1 MEKTNYQVFTTEL
14 EMVLRQ
20 WLSKEAVVDFHETIK
35 NNGVTYQALAIMEK
49 EQNVS
54 PNIRLDHYYASFCEG
69 MCIEEIGKQIL
80 EIYEDEKKKQIDI
93 TAFVDF
99 SRAKEHIMFR
109 LVHYEKNKTRL
120 ERMPHIRYLDLALTF
135 YFEMD
140 WLPGNHGQA
149 SVQIE
154 NEHLKL
160 WGIDEGLLYDLA
172 LHNTM
177 ACFPAQHKPM
187 SDVILQIMA
196 GEGVTLS
203 DEEIYEF
210 QKENGDIRMYVLS
223 NEKTYFGASCIY
235 YPGALKQLADSMES
249 DLIVLPSSVH
259 EVILLPAN
267 EEDDYQKINEMIAD
281 INMHQVAEEEILSDH
296 LYYYDKER
304 DELRIPDFLQKQ
316 ETTE

>member
-1 MEKTNYQVFTTEL
+1 MEKTNYHVFEKEL
-14 EMVLRQ
+14 EIVLRQ
-20 WLSKEAVVDFHETIK
+20 WLSKEAKMDFHKTIK

-80 EIYEDEKKKQIDI
+80 EIYEGEKKKQIDI
-93 TAFVDF
+93 TAFLDF

-109 LVHYEKNKTRL
+109 LVHYKRNKKRL
-120 ERMPHIRYLDLALTF
+120 EHMPHIRYLDLALTF

-140 WLPGNHGQA
+140 WLPQNHGQA

-160 WGIDEGLLYDLA
+160 WGIDEGILYDLA

-177 ACFPAQHKPM
+177 THFPALHKPM
-187 SDVILQIMA
+187 CEVILQMIA
-196 GEGVTLS
+196 GEGVALTD
-203 DEEIYEF
+203 DETYEF
-210 QKENGDIRMYVLS
+210 QKENGDIPMYVLT
-223 NEKTYFGASCIY
+223 NEKSYFGAACLY
-235 YPGALKQLADSMES
+235 YPGVLKQLADCMES

-259 EVILLPAN
+259 EVILLPTA
-267 EEDDYQKINEMIAD
+267 EEDDYQKINEMIRD
-281 INMHQVAEEEILSDH
+281 INMHQVAEEEVLSDH
-296 LYYYDKER
+296 LYYYDRER
-304 DELRIPDFLQKQ
+304 EELWIPDFSLSIN
-316 ETTE
+316 EI